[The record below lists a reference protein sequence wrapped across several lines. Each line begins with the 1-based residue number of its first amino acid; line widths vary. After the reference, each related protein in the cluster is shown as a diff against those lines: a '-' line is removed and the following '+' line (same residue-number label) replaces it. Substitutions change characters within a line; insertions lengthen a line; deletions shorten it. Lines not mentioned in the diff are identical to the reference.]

1 MPTGKSLLIAAILL
15 SSPVWA
21 ATYYVDF
28 DKGDDAQPGTTQ
40 ATAWKHAPGDRN
52 AAGKPRSATL
62 APGDAVL
69 FKGGVTYRGSIVV
82 NSSGAEGSPITLDGN
97 SGRFGQGRA
106 VIDGS
111 EVVSGWQPCRS
122 AEEAGGD
129 PNWKNIYW
137 AWLSAPVAPFSS
149 NMYQGE
155 KMCWLAQDPKPQDP
169 FYQDRPEGHRRIVQA
184 TADTITD
191 PQVFTQP
198 EADAWDGAWLIV
210 YADPQLRLF
219 RPGDRLRPRRSPGDT
234 LREPDEADELRRVER
249 PPVPEHRRG
258 IRPPR

>member
-1 MPTGKSLLIAAILL
+1 MLIGKGFLIAAVLL

-62 APGDAVL
+62 APGDTVL

-82 NSSGAEGSPITLDGN
+82 NSSGAEGSPITFDGN

-111 EVVSGWQPCRS
+111 EVVSGWQACRS
-122 AEEAGGD
+122 AEEAGGN

-155 KMCWLAQDPKPQDP
+155 KMCWLAQDPQPQGSLLPGPPRRPPQD
-169 FYQDRPEGHRRIVQA
+169 
-184 TADTITD
+184 
-191 PQVFTQP
+191 
-198 EADAWDGAWLIV
+198 
-210 YADPQLRLF
+210 
-219 RPGDRLRPRRSPGDT
+219 RPGDRRHHHGPAVLHAAGG
-234 LREPDEADELRRVER
+234 RRVG
-249 PPVPEHRRG
+249 RRVADRVRQTPTMP
-258 IRPPR
+258 ISSR